1 MKPKYG
7 KKSKLCYMD
16 TESAI
21 VYTKAEEIYI
31 DIAKDVKKFVM
42 LIPKTYSYLTN
53 DNDKNKKAKD
63 TIKVSYNKNLY
74 S

>member
-1 MKPKYG
+1 
-7 KKSKLCYMD
+7 MD